1 LGLAKNS
8 MGMGPGARERF

>member
-1 LGLAKNS
+1 